1 MYAELFSALSLS
13 GSAYTGGGLIRARR
27 IYEVGT
33 VGIGVESQIKIFK
46 KLLIR
51 NI

>member
-1 MYAELFSALSLS
+1 
-13 GSAYTGGGLIRARR
+13 LIRARR